1 MGSAGSIRVAKL
13 EPEAP
18 LSPPSDA
25 LVVYVLNVGDGDAI
39 VLQFPDDGRGHA
51 YGVVDSNDGAK
62 SLDLLQ
68 TRLQATKLRFVC
80 ATHPHID
87 HVRGIEKLLKAYD
100 GQVEDFW
107 DSGFRYTS
115 RTYNGIVKEIERQ
128 GIQLLRPTSGFET
141 FIGGAHVTV
150 LSPSIMLRNR
160 YDTYGVDPNNA
171 SIVLRLEYP
180 YQVPSADFPAAAAG
194 AAGAADEPPRTRS
207 IILGGDA
214 QTDAWSRVIEEF
226 PHLDKDPAN
235 WARQIN
241 VRQGRQPLACD
252 ILKVSHHC
260 SKHGVN
266 LELVERM
273 GDTSGAGPT
282 FGPRYLLL
290 LLRRRRGIPA
300 WLPPPGSPGDPAR
313 GARPPGPIRRSP
325 PARRRPGHPLHRP
338 AHRGHRPAPARR
350 LHRRRLHPRRQA
362 ANPLSPLRR
371 RQGERGPGQ
380 GAAGGLGAGPS
391 EPVLFSCIV
400 LCITHDV
407 V

>member
-13 EPEAP
+13 DPEAP

-51 YGVVDSNDGAK
+51 YGIVDSNDGAK
-62 SLDLLQ
+62 TLELLQ

-100 GQVEDFW
+100 GQVEEFW

-128 GIQLLRPTSGFET
+128 GIQLFRPTSGFET
-141 FIGGAHVTV
+141 FIGGTHVTV

-180 YQVPSADFPAAAAG
+180 YQAPSTEFPAAAAG
-194 AAGAADEPPRTRS
+194 GPTEPPRTRS

-214 QTDAWSRVIEEF
+214 QTDAWSRVLEEF

-235 WARQIN
+235 WARQIS

-252 ILKVSHHC
+252 VLKVSHHC

-273 GDTSGAGPT
+273 GDTSGAGPS
-282 FGPRYLLL
+282 FGPRYLLISCADGEASQHGFPHL
-290 LLRRRRGIPA
+290 VAQEILREARDPQGRSGGPHQPDDDLGIHYTAQRIEGTDPPLPA
-300 WLPPPGSPGDPAR
+300 GSIAAVFTRDGKPPTLYRLCDDAGENVDLAK
-313 GARPPGPIRRSP
+313 
-325 PARRRPGHPLHRP
+325 ARR
-338 AHRGHRPAPARR
+338 
-350 LHRRRLHPRRQA
+350 
-362 ANPLSPLRR
+362 
-371 RQGERGPGQ
+371 
-380 GAAGGLGAGPS
+380 
-391 EPVLFSCIV
+391 VL
-400 LCITHDV
+400 
-407 V
+407 